1 MRPAFFAAI
10 GFVLSSLLLSAP
22 ASWAAAPPAK
32 QKTQT
37 DVYKVTIDRGVSMSE
52 AAESMRLRANT
63 LNLQLVAELRCKQV
77 EAVTGKPQ
85 RTITIF
91 QFCDAV
97 TAKELIDVDVDF
109 AVFMP
114 CRIALIEDASGQGWL
129 VMMDVNVDAIAKEKH
144 VPQALKD
151 RINAVRKSLLEIM
164 QAGAKGEL
172 TRQFAAPG
180 RVPGRFHASSPR
192 TPFRA
197 V

>member
-1 MRPAFFAAI
+1 MRPAFFAVV
-10 GFVLSSLLLSAP
+10 GVVLSSLLLSAP

-37 DVYKVTIDRGVSMSE
+37 DVYKVAVDRGVSMNE
-52 AAESMRLRANT
+52 AAESMRLRANA
-63 LNLQLVAELRCKQV
+63 LNLQLVAELPLSKQV

-97 TAKELIDVDVDF
+97 TAKELIDLNVDF

-129 VMMDVNVDAIAKEKH
+129 VMMDVNVDAIAKEKR

-172 TRQFAAPG
+172 
-180 RVPGRFHASSPR
+180 
-192 TPFRA
+192 
-197 V
+197 